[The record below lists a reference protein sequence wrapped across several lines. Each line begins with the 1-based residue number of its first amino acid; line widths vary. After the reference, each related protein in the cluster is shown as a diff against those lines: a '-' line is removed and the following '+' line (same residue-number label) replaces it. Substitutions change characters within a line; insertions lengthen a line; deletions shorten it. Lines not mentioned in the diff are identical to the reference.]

1 MQGTFVK
8 ADIRLLVAVTC
19 IASLPMAAHAE
30 WQAMETTKTYV
41 ITGTSGREL
50 YDSIGERG
58 PLLGPK
64 VRAIAHTDFKLTWT
78 RKYELQPDGACKI
91 TVNIPKLIIT
101 YTLPKPSAKLP
112 ASTRKSWQ
120 KFIAGVEAHERVHG
134 GYIKDMVKEIETMS
148 VGFSV
153 PDDPKCSKIRV
164 ELTKRLGEIS
174 NRERQRNSDFD
185 RVEFSDGGNLQ
196 QLVLK
201 LVKEE

>member
-1 MQGTFVK
+1 MATFVRSN
-8 ADIRLLVAVTC
+8 IRWHALALC
-19 IASLPMAAHAE
+19 IAFWPIAAHAD
-30 WQAMETTKTYV
+30 WQAVETVKTYAV
-41 ITGTSGREL
+41 AGTSGAEL

-64 VRAIAHTDFKLTWT
+64 MRAIAHTDFKLTWT
-78 RKYELQPDGACKI
+78 RKYEPQPDGACTI

-101 YTLPKPSAKLP
+101 YTLPKPSVQLTGA
-112 ASTRKSWQ
+112 TRGSWQ
-120 KFIAGVEAHERVHG
+120 RFIAGVEAHERVHG
-134 GYIKDMVKEIETMS
+134 GYIKDMVKEIEAMS

-174 NRERQRNSDFD
+174 KRERQRNSDFD
-185 RVEFSDGGNLQ
+185 KVEFSDGGNLQ

-201 LVKEE
+201 LVREE

>member
-1 MQGTFVK
+1 MGKFVTS
-8 ADIRLLVAVTC
+8 DIRLLGVAMGIVFW
-19 IASLPMAAHAE
+19 PMAAHAE
-30 WQAMETTKTYV
+30 WKPVETIKTYA
-41 ITGTSGREL
+41 ITGTSGAEL

-78 RKYELQPDGACKI
+78 RKYEPQPDGACTI
-91 TVNIPKLIIT
+91 TVNIPKVIIT
-101 YTLPKPSAKLP
+101 YTLPKPTGQLP
-112 ASTRKSWQ
+112 AQTRKSWQ

-134 GYIKDMVKEIETMS
+134 GYIKDMVKEIEATS
-148 VGFSV
+148 VGFFV

-174 NRERQRNSDFD
+174 KRERQRNVDFD
-185 RVEFSDGGNLQ
+185 KVEFSDGGNLQ

-201 LVKEE
+201 LVREE

>member
-1 MQGTFVK
+1 M
-8 ADIRLLVAVTC
+8 AMC
-19 IASLPMAAHAE
+19 IAFWPAAALAE
-30 WQAMETTKTYV
+30 WKPVEIIKTYA
-41 ITGTSGREL
+41 ITGTSGAEL

-78 RKYELQPDGACKI
+78 RKYEPQPDGACTI
-91 TVNIPKLIIT
+91 TVNIPKVIIT
-101 YTLPKPSAKLP
+101 YTLPKPSAQLP
-112 ASTRKSWQ
+112 ASTRGSWQ
-120 KFIAGVEAHERVHG
+120 KFITGVEAHERVHG
-134 GYIKDMVKEIETMS
+134 GYIKDMVKEIEAMS

-174 NRERQRNSDFD
+174 KRERQRNVDFD
-185 RVEFSDGGNLQ
+185 KVEFSDGGNLQ

-201 LVKEE
+201 LVREE

>member
-1 MQGTFVK
+1 VK
-8 ADIRLLVAVTC
+8 AAIRLLAVATC
-19 IASLPMAAHAE
+19 IACLPMTARAD
-30 WQAMETTKTYV
+30 WQAVETTKTYT
-41 ITGTSGREL
+41 ISGTTGAEL

-78 RKYELQPDGACKI
+78 RKYEPQPDGACTI

-101 YTLPKPSAKLP
+101 YTLPKPPAQLL

-134 GYIKDMVKEIETMS
+134 GYIKDMVKEIEAMS

-174 NRERQRNSDFD
+174 NKERQRNSDFD
-185 RVEFSDGGNLQ
+185 KVEFSDGGNLQ

-201 LVKEE
+201 LVREE

>member
-1 MQGTFVK
+1 MLVTVNF
-8 ADIRLLVAVTC
+8 RLLAVAMC
-19 IASLPMAAHAE
+19 IASLPMTARAE
-30 WQAMETTKTYV
+30 WQAVEKVKTYA

-78 RKYELQPDGACKI
+78 RKYEPQPDGACMI
-91 TVNIPKLIIT
+91 TANVPKLIIT
-101 YTLPKPSAKLP
+101 YTLPKPSAQLP
-112 ASTRKSWQ
+112 PSTRKSWQ

-134 GYIKDMVKEIETMS
+134 GFIKDMVKEIEAVS
-148 VGFSV
+148 VGFSI

-174 NRERQRNSDFD
+174 NKERRRNSDFD
-185 RVEFSDGGNLQ
+185 KVEFSDGGNLQ

>member
-1 MQGTFVK
+1 MGTFVK
-8 ADIRLLVAVTC
+8 LAIRLPAMALF
-19 IASLPMAAHAE
+19 IAFLPMTAHAD
-30 WQAMETTKTYV
+30 WQPVEIIKTYA
-41 ITGTSGREL
+41 ITGTSGAEL

-64 VRAIAHTDFKLTWT
+64 IRAIAHTDFKLTWT
-78 RKYELQPDGACKI
+78 RKYEPQPDGACTI
-91 TVNIPKLIIT
+91 TTNIPKVIIT
-101 YTLPKPSAKLP
+101 YTLPKPTGQLP
-112 ASTRKSWQ
+112 ASTRRSWQ

-134 GYIKDMVKEIETMS
+134 GYIKDMVKEIEAMS

-174 NRERQRNSDFD
+174 KKERQRNVDFD
-185 RVEFSDGGNLQ
+185 KVEFSDGGNLQ

-201 LVKEE
+201 LVREE

>member
-1 MQGTFVK
+1 MGTFVK
-8 ADIRLLVAVTC
+8 SDSRLLAMAMS
-19 IASLPMAAHAE
+19 IAFLPMAAHAD
-30 WQAMETTKTYV
+30 WQPVETIKTYAV
-41 ITGTSGREL
+41 AGTSGAEL

-78 RKYELQPDGACKI
+78 RKYEPQPDGACTI
-91 TVNIPKLIIT
+91 TVNIPRVIIT
-101 YTLPKPSAKLP
+101 YTLPKPSAQLS
-112 ASTRKSWQ
+112 ASTRRSWQ
-120 KFIAGVEAHERVHG
+120 HFIAGVEAHERVHG
-134 GYIKDMVKEIETMS
+134 QFIKDMVKEIEAMS

-174 NRERQRNSDFD
+174 KKQQQRNLDFD
-185 RVEFSDGGNLQ
+185 KVELSDGGNLQ

-201 LVKEE
+201 LVREE